1 MSRPAIA
8 VLNGP
13 NLNLLGERQP
23 DIYGNETLD
32 DVEKRCV
39 VHAEQLGY
47 DLEFR
52 QSNHEGTLV
61 DWLHELRN
69 TAGGFVINAGAFTHS
84 SIALHDAIASVRP
97 PAVEVHLSNVYAR
110 EPFRHQSYLSDVCL
124 AVIAG
129 CGVQGYEFAISTLVT
144 VIEGGRR

>member
-1 MSRPAIA
+1 MSPVIA

-39 VHAEQLGY
+39 VHAELFGY

-69 TAGGFVINAGAFTHS
+69 TADGFVINAGALTHS
-84 SIALHDAIASVRP
+84 SITLHDAIASVRP
-97 PAVEVHLSNVYAR
+97 PAVEVHMSNVHAR
-110 EPFRHQSYLSDVCL
+110 EPFRHHSYLSDVCS

-129 CGVQGYEFAISTLVT
+129 CGVQGYEFAISALVT